1 MPGARLSAIAPIAL
15 LCAVLLSATTFQRSD
30 YAAGQSPVAVV
41 SGDFNADGKPDLA
54 MANAGGATSIS
65 VLPGIGGGQF
75 GPALF
80 SDTGIFPSSLA
91 VGDFNHDGR
100 LDLLVHGGFGGK
112 VAVML
117 GNGDATFRLASTIA
131 LADFAGGLAAADFDG
146 DGNAD
151 FAVSNS
157 SHPTIS
163 IYFGN
168 GDGSFRFG
176 RDVASE
182 WASALHALDVT
193 GDGKADLVFQTG
205 TSTGTVLAVMPGNGD
220 GTFEARRDSALKNPG
235 VMALAD
241 FNLDSRIDS
250 AVGVFITC
258 PHGECDFVQ
267 QVDVYLNNGDG
278 TFRWKSSTSMGSDDI
293 NLHAGDVD
301 GDRLADLVVADQNH
315 ENLEIAPSKGD
326 GTFGARFL
334 VTVGQQPTD
343 VGLRDLNLD
352 ARPDLAVSNAGSN
365 SVSAL
370 LNVNAPAGCM
380 PPGSGSADVRICSPA
395 ANATVS

>member
-65 VLPGIGGGQF
+65 VLPGIGGGKF

-117 GNGDATFRLASTIA
+117 SNGDATFRLASTIA

-151 FAVSNS
+151 FAVSNNS
-157 SHPTIS
+157 NPTIS

-168 GDGSFRFG
+168 GDGTFRFG
-176 RDVASE
+176 RDLS
-182 WASALHALDVT
+182 SAALDLHAVDVT
-193 GDGKADLVFQTG
+193 GDGKPDLVFEA
-205 TSTGTVLAVMPGNGD
+205 TSSTSGLLAVMP
-220 GTFEARRDSALKNPG
+220 
-235 VMALAD
+235 
-241 FNLDSRIDS
+241 
-250 AVGVFITC
+250 
-258 PHGECDFVQ
+258 
-267 QVDVYLNNGDG
+267 
-278 TFRWKSSTSMGSDDI
+278 
-293 NLHAGDVD
+293 
-301 GDRLADLVVADQNH
+301 
-315 ENLEIAPSKGD
+315 
-326 GTFGARFL
+326 
-334 VTVGQQPTD
+334 
-343 VGLRDLNLD
+343 
-352 ARPDLAVSNAGSN
+352 
-365 SVSAL
+365 
-370 LNVNAPAGCM
+370 
-380 PPGSGSADVRICSPA
+380 
-395 ANATVS
+395 